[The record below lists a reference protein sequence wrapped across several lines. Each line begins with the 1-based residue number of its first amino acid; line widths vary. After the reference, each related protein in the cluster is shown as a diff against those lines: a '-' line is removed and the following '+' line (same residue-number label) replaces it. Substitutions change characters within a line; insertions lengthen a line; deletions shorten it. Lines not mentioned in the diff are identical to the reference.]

1 MRLVVVTPHFAPDL
15 APTGA
20 VITRLVTELARREHT
35 IEVVTSLP
43 WYRDHRIEPGYE
55 GRLLRHEDT
64 AWGGITRI
72 HPFPTTDKTNIPRR
86 AVAFLAFTLLAALK
100 GRSGGAVDGVLAV
113 SPPLTLG
120 LAGASIARA
129 RGAAYVFNV
138 QDVFP
143 DVVIALGYLKN
154 PKLVSAARA
163 LERRCYRAADAVTVL
178 SEDLRQNVARKTE
191 DPGKV
196 RVIPNFVD
204 TTFITPAGR
213 KNGYRQEN
221 GLGEKTVVMYAGNV
235 GFSQSLELVLNA
247 AGAIAHDPDVVF
259 VINGGGTGRADLE
272 LRARG
277 LPNVLFVD
285 AQPMDRLPEVLAAA
299 DIHVVP
305 LKRGLARAS
314 VPSKVL
320 SILAAGR
327 PFVASVDP
335 GSEISRIAHESG
347 AGVAVPPE
355 DPEAFTKAVQTLIE
369 HPDDGRAMGERG
381 RAFVETWASP
391 ATVARSYE
399 ELFAELRPIEVSE
412 SFDRGLPT

>member
-20 VITRLVTELARREHT
+20 VITRLVDELARREHR
-35 IEVVTSLP
+35 IEVITSLP

-64 AWGGITRI
+64 PWGVITRI
-72 HPFPTTDKTNIPRR
+72 HPFPTTDKADISRR
-86 AVAFLAFTLLAALK
+86 ALAFAAFTMLAAFK
-100 GRSGGAVDGVLAV
+100 GRSGSPVDGVLAV

-138 QDVFP
+138 QDIFP

-154 PKLVSAARA
+154 PTLIRAARA
-163 LERRCYRAADAVTVL
+163 LERRCYQEADAVTVL
-178 SEDLRQNVARKTE
+178 SEDLRANVVSKLAE
-191 DPGKV
+191 PDKV
-196 RVIPNFVD
+196 RVVPNFVD
-204 TTFITPAGR
+204 TTFITPGSR
-213 KNGYRQEN
+213 ENDYRRAT
-221 GLGEKTVVMYAGNV
+221 GLGGKTVVMYAGNV
-235 GFSQSLELVLNA
+235 GLSQSLDLLLEA
-247 AGAIAHDPDVVF
+247 AATFADDPDVVF
-259 VINGGGTGRADLE
+259 VINGGGTARSALE
-272 LRARG
+272 QHARN
-277 LPNVLFVD
+277 LHNVRFVD

-305 LKRGLARAS
+305 LKRGLAAAS

-335 GSEISRIAHESG
+335 GSEISRIARDSG
-347 AGVAVPPE
+347 AGVAVGPE
-355 DPEAFTKAVQTLIE
+355 DPEGFTKAVRALIE
-369 HPDDGRAMGERG
+369 HPDDARAMGEKG

-391 ATVARSYE
+391 PAIARAYE
-399 ELFAELRPIEVSE
+399 ELFAEFRPLEPPLTQT
-412 SFDRGLPT
+412 RGLPT